1 MRQSQL
7 FRQTLRENPKD
18 ETSVNAQLLER
29 GGFVYKN
36 SAGVYSYLPL
46 GFRVFEKIAN
56 IIREEMNAIN
66 GQEMFM
72 PALVEKKYLDAT
84 GRWDVP
90 IGFEV
95 MGKNE
100 KTAGFVMGWTHEEV
114 LTAIATKY
122 INSYKDLPFAA
133 YQIQT
138 KFRNEPRAKSGLLRG
153 REFIMKDL
161 YSFHS
166 SETDLW
172 NYYEEVKAAY
182 FKIFNRCGLKSIYTI
197 APGGVFTSSN
207 THEFQVMSPVGEDTI
222 LVCSKCAYAE
232 NKEISKLKND
242 GKCPKCEGK
251 IRMESAIEVGNLFPL
266 GTKYSKAF
274 NLQFIN
280 SKGKK
285 EYVIMGSYGIGLG
298 RVMGTAVEIHHDK
311 KGIIWPKTIAPFKVH
326 LIEISARGPLRN
338 KASET
343 SIKKQAEKIYKNLID
358 KGIEVLYDDRDDKT
372 AGEKFIDAD
381 LIGIPWRVVV
391 SQKTL
396 EKDSLE
402 LKERNQDKTKLI
414 EISKFHNFNI

>member
-7 FRQTLRENPKD
+7 FGQTLRENPKD
-18 ETSVNAQLLER
+18 ETSINAQLLER

-46 GFRVFEKIAN
+46 GFRVLEKIAN

-90 IGFEV
+90 IGFEAK
-95 MGKNE
+95 GKNE
-100 KTAGFVMGWTHEEV
+100 KTANFVMGWTHEEV

-122 INSYKDLPFAA
+122 INSYKDLPLAA

-166 SETDLW
+166 SEADFW
-172 NYYEEVKAAY
+172 NYYEKVKAAY

-197 APGGVFTSSN
+197 APGGVFTSSS
-207 THEFQVMSPVGEDTI
+207 THEFQVISSVGEDTI
-222 LVCSKCAYAE
+222 LFCSKCEYAE
-232 NKEISKLKND
+232 NKEISKLKNG

-251 IRMESAIEVGNLFPL
+251 IRMESTIEVGNLFPL

-280 SKGKK
+280 LKGKK
-285 EYVIMGSYGIGLG
+285 EYVTMGSYGIGLG
-298 RVMGTAVEIHHDK
+298 RVMGTAVEIHHDNR
-311 KGIIWPKTIAPFKVH
+311 GIIWPNTIAPFKVH
-326 LIEISARGPLRN
+326 LIEIPA
-338 KASET
+338 KSE
-343 SIKKQAEKIYKNLID
+343 SFVKKQAEKIYKDLID

-396 EKDSLE
+396 GKDSFE
-402 LKERNQDKTKLI
+402 LKQRNQKRTKLVK
-414 EISKFHNFNI
+414 ISESKNLEF

>member
-7 FRQTLRENPKD
+7 FGQTLRENPKD
-18 ETSVNAQLLER
+18 ETSSNARLLER

-46 GFRVFEKIAN
+46 GFRVLEKIAN

-90 IGFEV
+90 IGFEAK
-95 MGKNE
+95 GKNE

-172 NYYEEVKAAY
+172 NYYEKVKAAY

-207 THEFQVMSPVGEDTI
+207 THEFQVISPIGEDTI
-222 LVCSKCAYAE
+222 LTCSKCEYAE
-232 NKEISKLKND
+232 NKEISKLKSGD
-242 GKCPKCEGK
+242 KCPKCKGK
-251 IRMESAIEVGNLFPL
+251 IRMKNAIEVGNLFPL

-298 RVMGTAVEIHHDK
+298 RVMGTAVEIHHDNR
-311 KGIIWPKTIAPFKVH
+311 GIIWPNTIAPFKIH
-326 LIEISARGPLRN
+326 LIEISATGE
-338 KASET
+338 SFV
-343 SIKKQAEKIYKNLID
+343 KKQAEKLYKNLVD
-358 KGIEVLYDDRDDKT
+358 KGIEVLYDNRDKT

-396 EKDSLE
+396 GKDSFE
-402 LKERNQDKTKLI
+402 LKQRNQKRTKLVK
-414 EISKFHNFNI
+414 ISESKNLEF

>member
-7 FRQTLRENPKD
+7 FGQTLRENPKD
-18 ETSVNAQLLER
+18 EISINAQLLER

-46 GFRVFEKIAN
+46 GWKVFEKIAN

-84 GRWDVP
+84 GRWNVP
-90 IGFEV
+90 IGFEAR
-95 MGKNE
+95 GKNE

-122 INSYKDLPFAA
+122 INSHKDLPFAA

-166 SETDLW
+166 SEADFW
-172 NYYEEVKAAY
+172 DYYEKVKVAY
-182 FKIFNRCGLKSIYTI
+182 FKIFNRCGLKSIYTV

-207 THEFQVMSPVGEDTI
+207 THEFQVISPVGEDAI
-222 LVCSKCAYAE
+222 LVCSKCEYAE
-232 NKEISKLKND
+232 NKEISKLKN
-242 GKCPKCEGK
+242 GGQCPKCKGK
-251 IRMESAIEVGNLFPL
+251 ISMKNAIEVGNLFPL

-298 RVMGTAVEIHHDK
+298 RVMGTVVEIHHDNM
-311 KGIIWPKTIAPFKVH
+311 GIIWPNTIAPFKVH
-326 LIEISARGPLRN
+326 LIEIPTRG
-338 KASET
+338 ET
-343 SIKKQAEKIYKNLID
+343 SIKKQVEKIYKNFVD
-358 KGIEVLYDDRDDKT
+358 KGIEVLYDDRDKT

-381 LIGIPWRVVV
+381 LIGIHWRAVV

-396 EKDSLE
+396 DNDSIE
-402 LKERNQDKTKLI
+402 IKRRNQKQEKLVK
-414 EISKFHNFNI
+414 ISQIKKFEFD

>member
-7 FRQTLRENPKD
+7 FGQTLRENPKD
-18 ETSVNAQLLER
+18 ETSSNARLLER

-46 GFRVFEKIAN
+46 GFRVLEKIAN

-90 IGFEV
+90 IGFEAK
-95 MGKNE
+95 GKNE
-100 KTAGFVMGWTHEEV
+100 KTANFVMGWTHEEV

-122 INSYKDLPFAA
+122 INSYKDLPLAA

-166 SETDLW
+166 SEADFW
-172 NYYEEVKAAY
+172 NYYEKVKAAY

-197 APGGVFTSSN
+197 APGGVFTSSS
-207 THEFQVMSPVGEDTI
+207 THEFQVISSVGEDTI
-222 LVCSKCAYAE
+222 LFCSKCEYAE
-232 NKEISKLKND
+232 NKEISKLKNG

-251 IRMESAIEVGNLFPL
+251 IRMESTIEVGNLFPL

-280 SKGKK
+280 LKGKK

-298 RVMGTAVEIHHDK
+298 RVMGTAVEIHHDNR
-311 KGIIWPKTIAPFKVH
+311 GIIWPNTIAPFKVH
-326 LIEISARGPLRN
+326 LIEIPA
-338 KASET
+338 KSE
-343 SIKKQAEKIYKNLID
+343 SFVKKQAEKIYKDLID
-358 KGIEVLYDDRDDKT
+358 KGIEVLYDDRDKT
-372 AGEKFIDAD
+372 AGEKFTDAD

-396 EKDSLE
+396 GKDSFE
-402 LKERNQDKTKLI
+402 LKQRNQKRTKLVK
-414 EISKFHNFNI
+414 ISESKNLEF

>member
-7 FRQTLRENPKD
+7 FGQTLRENPKD
-18 ETSVNAQLLER
+18 ETSSNARLLER

-46 GFRVFEKIAN
+46 GFRVLEKIAN

-90 IGFEV
+90 IGFEAK
-95 MGKNE
+95 GKNE
-100 KTAGFVMGWTHEEV
+100 KTANFVMGWTHEEV

-122 INSYKDLPFAA
+122 INSYKDLPLAA

-166 SETDLW
+166 SEADFW
-172 NYYEEVKAAY
+172 NYYEKVKAAY

-197 APGGVFTSSN
+197 APGGVFTSSS
-207 THEFQVMSPVGEDTI
+207 THEFQVISSVGEDTI
-222 LVCSKCAYAE
+222 LFCSKCEYAE
-232 NKEISKLKND
+232 NKEISKFKNG

-251 IRMESAIEVGNLFPL
+251 IRMESTIEVGNLFPL

-280 SKGKK
+280 LKGKK

-298 RVMGTAVEIHHDK
+298 RVMGTAVEIHHDNR
-311 KGIIWPKTIAPFKVH
+311 GILWPKTIAPFKVH
-326 LIEISARGPLRN
+326 LIEISARGQLH
-338 KASET
+338 S
-343 SIKKQAEKIYKNLID
+343 AEKIYKNLVD
-358 KGIEVLYDDRDDKT
+358 KGIEVLYDDRNKT
-372 AGEKFIDAD
+372 AGEKFTDAD

-396 EKDSLE
+396 DNDSIE
-402 LKERNQDKTKLI
+402 IKRRNQKQEKLV
-414 EISKFHNFNI
+414 KFSQIKKFEFD